1 MFKLDAF
8 TRYYTAPWR
17 TQAVRQHDLSRSR
30 AGTEKHLFSLI
41 TGLISQNLDWNHQHL
56 EFSTPDNIAGF
67 TFRMWRV
74 FFSAQQGV
82 SKVPYKTEEEHPES
96 LGLTA
101 KWDSNKTDG
110 DATWAKVQC
119 GSSLQKT
126 PFQAIR
132 TLRSS
137 GRAEFHWDSP
147 ATQPPPHPPH
157 LNIRDRQAW
166 SSSLKALRVKWWEWF
181 GMKYRREK
189 VTVKDIFTC

>member
-1 MFKLDAF
+1 M
-8 TRYYTAPWR
+8 TRLGQE
-17 TQAVRQHDLSRSR
+17 QAQKSIYSVLSLGWYPRSSIGIINIWNSQHRW
-30 AGTEKHLFSLI
+30 FY
-41 TGLISQNLDWNHQHL
+41 
-56 EFSTPDNIAGF
+56 FC
-67 TFRMWRV
+67 
-74 FFSAQQGV
+74 V

-96 LGLTA
+96 LGVTA

-126 PFQAIR
+126 PFEAVR
-132 TLRSS
+132 TLRST

-147 ATQPPPHPPH
+147 ATQSPPPP
-157 LNIRDRQAW
+157 NIRDRQAW